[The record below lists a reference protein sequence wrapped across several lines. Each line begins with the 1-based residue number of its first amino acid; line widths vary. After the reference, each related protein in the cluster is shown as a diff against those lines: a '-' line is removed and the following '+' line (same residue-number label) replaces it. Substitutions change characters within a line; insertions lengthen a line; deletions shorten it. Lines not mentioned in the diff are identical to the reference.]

1 MTQPFSLP
9 PRDRIA
15 LMVVDMQRA
24 FLDPRSTMAAAGFDV
39 TPLQAALPGVLRLID
54 LARQAAIPVIHTR
67 FVFHKGLADFSIRD
81 GQNARTK
88 ALRLP
93 LHYLEEGTPGVEL
106 TPEIV
111 PGPGEFVIDK
121 ARASAFYGTRLEP
134 LLGGMG
140 VRNLVIC
147 GVTTNICVE
156 TTARDAGQ
164 RDYGTWVVRDAVAEF
179 SAERNAHA
187 LNAIAWSFGEVI
199 AVDDVA
205 RAWAPADQGAA

>member
-1 MTQPFSLP
+1 MTQTPSPP

-15 LMVVDMQRA
+15 LLVVDMQRA
-24 FLDPRSTMAAAGFDV
+24 FLDPRSTMAEAGFDV
-39 TPLQAALPGVLRLID
+39 TPLKAALPGCLRLIE
-54 LARQAAIPVIHTR
+54 LARAAQAPVIYTR
-67 FVFHKGLADFSIRD
+67 FVFHRGLADFNLRD

-106 TPEIV
+106 TPELA
-111 PGPGEFVIDK
+111 PRPGEFVIDK

-134 LLGGMG
+134 LLGGLG

-156 TTARDAGQ
+156 TSARDAGQ

-199 AVDDVA
+199 DVEDVA
-205 RAWAPADQGAA
+205 RAWAPASGMET